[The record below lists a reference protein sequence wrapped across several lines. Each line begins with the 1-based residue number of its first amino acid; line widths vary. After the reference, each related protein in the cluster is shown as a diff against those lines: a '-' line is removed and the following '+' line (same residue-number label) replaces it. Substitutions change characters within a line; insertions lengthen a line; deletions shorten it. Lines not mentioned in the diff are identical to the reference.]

1 MALIRFQNVSKWYPH
16 ATGRQLLRGHILRWF
31 TPPLEHH
38 KFQALKQVSFEL
50 EPGESL
56 GLVGSNGAG
65 KSTLLALA
73 AGLATPDQGTVE
85 VNGRVAA
92 LLELGS
98 GFHPDLT
105 GAENL
110 LLNASLLGVG
120 RKRAADLFDSIV
132 EFSGIEEFIGEPLRT
147 YSSGMVMRLAFAVA
161 IHTDADVILI
171 DEVLAVGD
179 VGFQVRC
186 LEALYEFRRAGKS
199 ILFVSHSGDAVRKM
213 CDRALW
219 LDRGEAMMIGDVSP
233 VLEAYEG
240 QASLEQPT

>member
-120 RKRAADLFDSIV
+120 RKRAAELFDRIV

-171 DEVLAVGD
+171 DEVLAVRD
-179 VGFQVRC
+179 ARFQVRC
-186 LEALYEFRRAGKS
+186 LDALYEFRRRGKS
-199 ILFVSHSGDAVRKM
+199 ILFVSHSSVAVQKM

-219 LDRGEAMMIGDVSP
+219 LDRGETIMIGDVSP

>member
-16 ATGRQLLRGHILRWF
+16 ASGRQLLRGHILHWF
-31 TPPLEHH
+31 TPPIEHLR
-38 KFQALKQVSFEL
+38 FQALKQVSFDL

-120 RKRAADLFDSIV
+120 RKRAMELFDRIV
-132 EFSGIEEFIGEPLRT
+132 DFSGIEEFIAEPLRT
-147 YSSGMVMRLAFAVA
+147 YSSGMVMRLAFSVA

-179 VGFQVRC
+179 AGFQVRC
-186 LEALYEFRRAGKS
+186 LEALYDFRRTGKS
-199 ILFVSHSGDAVRKM
+199 ILFVSHSGAAVRKM

-219 LDRGEAMMIGDVSP
+219 LDRGESMMIGDANS

>member
-1 MALIRFQNVSKWYPH
+1 LAI
-16 ATGRQLLRGHILRWF
+16 
-31 TPPLEHH
+31 
-38 KFQALKQVSFEL
+38 
-50 EPGESL
+50 
-56 GLVGSNGAG
+56 VGSNGAG

-110 LLNASLLGVG
+110 LMNASLLGVR
-120 RKRAADLFDSIV
+120 RKRAVELFDRIV
-132 EFSGIEEFIGEPLRT
+132 DFSGIEEFIGDPLRT
-147 YSSGMVMRLAFAVA
+147 YSSGMIMRLAFAIA

-179 VGFQVRC
+179 AAFQVRC
-186 LEALYEFRRAGKS
+186 IDALYEFRRAGKS
-199 ILFVSHSGDAVRKM
+199 ILFVSHAAAAVRKM

-219 LDRGEAMMIGDVSP
+219 LDRGETMMMGDVDS
-233 VLEAYEG
+233 VLEAYNCRAG
-240 QASLEQPT
+240 LEQRA

>member
-1 MALIRFQNVSKWYPH
+1 MALIRFRNVSKSYPH
-16 ATGRQLLRGHILRWF
+16 ASGRELLRGHILRWF

-38 KFQALKQVSFEL
+38 KFQALKQVSFDL

-56 GLVGSNGAG
+56 ALVGSNGAG

-73 AGLATPDQGTVE
+73 AGLASPDQGTVE

-120 RKRAADLFDSIV
+120 RKRAAALFDRIV
-132 EFSGIEEFIGEPLRT
+132 DFSGIEEFIGEPLRT
-147 YSSGMVMRLAFAVA
+147 YSSGMVMRLAFSVA

-179 VGFQVRC
+179 AGFQVRC
-186 LEALYEFRRAGKS
+186 LEALYDFRRTGKS
-199 ILFVSHSGDAVRKM
+199 ILFVSHAGAAVRKM

-219 LDRGEAMMIGDVSP
+219 LDCGEAIMTGDVGS

-240 QASLEQPT
+240 RLGVQRPV

>member
-1 MALIRFQNVSKWYPH
+1 MALIRFQNVSKWFPH
-16 ATGRQLLRGHILRWF
+16 ATGRQLLRRHILHWF
-31 TPPLEHH
+31 TPPVEHH
-38 KFQALKQVSFEL
+38 RFQALKQVSFEVQ
-50 EPGESL
+50 PGESV

-73 AGLATPDQGTVE
+73 AGIASPDEGTVE

-92 LLELGS
+92 LLELGA

-110 LLNASLLGVG
+110 LLNASLHGVS
-120 RKRAADLFDSIV
+120 RKRAGELLDRIV
-132 EFSGIEEFIGEPLRT
+132 EFSGLEEFIGEPLRT

-161 IHTDADVILI
+161 IHTDADLILI

-179 VGFQVRC
+179 AAFQTRC
-186 LEALYEFRRAGKS
+186 MEALYEFRRAGKS
-199 ILFVSHSGDAVRKM
+199 ILFVSHSAYAVQKM

-219 LDRGEAMMIGDVSP
+219 LDRGEAVMMGDVGP

-240 QASLEQPT
+240 RPALERPV